1 MKMINIHFSAVILVL
16 LTLISTM
23 LAQSTIPIGVLALLV
38 TLSVMVKGQQITDIF
53 MELNTAP
60 TKWRWLLLS
69 YVILV
74 PLILA
79 TIIYI

>member
-1 MKMINIHFSAVILVL
+1 MNNINIHCSAIILVIL
-16 LTLISTM
+16 TLVSTM
-23 LAQSTIPIGVLALLV
+23 LAQSTIQIGVLALLV
-38 TLSVMVKGQQITDIF
+38 TLSVVVKGQQITDIF

-79 TIIYI
+79 SIIYI

>member
-1 MKMINIHFSAVILVL
+1 MINIHFSAVILVL
-16 LTLISTM
+16 LTLVSTM
-23 LAQSTIPIGVLALLV
+23 LAQSTTPIGVLAFLV
-38 TLSVMVKGQQITDIF
+38 TLSVVVKGQQIIDVF

-60 TKWRWLLLS
+60 AKWRWLLLS

-79 TIIYI
+79 AIIYF

>member
-1 MKMINIHFSAVILVL
+1 MINIHFSAVILVL

>member
-1 MKMINIHFSAVILVL
+1 MINIHFSAVLLVL
-16 LTLISTM
+16 LTLFSTAM
-23 LAQSTIPIGVLALLV
+23 AQSTIQISVVAVLV
-38 TLSVMVKGQQITDIF
+38 TLSVIVKGLLITDIF

-60 TKWRWLLLS
+60 SKWRWLLLS

-79 TIIYI
+79 AIIYF